1 MIDRTHVDGAVAAL
15 APEILALA
23 EAIRGDPELSGQET
37 RAASRCAALLKGHGF
52 GIEPGAGGLRTALR
66 ARRRFGRDATRVAFL
81 AEYDPGLPGCLIA
94 DVAMPGM
101 SGLELQSL
109 MAARGYARPII
120 FITGKGSIP
129 MSVQAMRA
137 GAVTFLPKP
146 VRLGDLLAAVLEAFE
161 RDRQRRRADAQRNDV
176 ESRLMALTT
185 REREVLELIV
195 IGRLNKQIAAELGAA
210 EKTIKVHR
218 GRVMA
223 KLQVRS
229 VAELVTL
236 TAQVVKRPDSR
247 TSAV

>member
-1 MIDRTHVDGAVAAL
+1 MTAIHIDSTVFLVDDDATV
-15 APEILALA
+15 
-23 EAIRGDPELSGQET
+23 RS
-37 RAASRCAALLKGHGF
+37 
-52 GIEPGAGGLRTALR
+52 ALR
-66 ARRRFGRDATRVAFL
+66 RGLVAEGFNVRLFESADAFL

-137 GAVTFLPKP
+137 GAVTFLSKP
-146 VRLGDLLAAVLEAFE
+146 VRLGELAAAVREAFE
-161 RDRQRRRADAQRNDV
+161 RDRRWREEFAERTEV
-176 ESRLMALTT
+176 ESRLSALTS

-195 IGRLNKQIAAELGAA
+195 VGKLNKQIAAELGAA

-223 KLQVRS
+223 KLNVRS
-229 VAELVTL
+229 VAELVNL
-236 TAQVVKRPDSR
+236 TARVIRRVESR
-247 TSAV
+247 SRAG

>member
-1 MIDRTHVDGAVAAL
+1 MTVSSPEPVVFLVDDDASIRTAMRRGLVAAGF
-15 APEILALA
+15 AV
-23 EAIRGDPELSGQET
+23 RSF
-37 RAASRCAALLKGHGF
+37 ASA
-52 GIEPGAGGLRTALR
+52 
-66 ARRRFGRDATRVAFL
+66 DAFL
-81 AEYDPGLPGCLIA
+81 AGHDPETPGCLVA

-101 SGLELQSL
+101 NGLELQSVL
-109 MAARGYARPII
+109 AARGSARPVI
-120 FITGKGSIP
+120 FVTARGSIP

-161 RDRQRRRADAQRNDV
+161 RDRERRRVDAQRNEV
-176 ESRLMALTT
+176 ETRLMALTT

-236 TAQVVKRPDSR
+236 TSQLVKRPVSR
-247 TSAV
+247 PAAG

>member
-1 MIDRTHVDGAVAAL
+1 MRSSSPEPIVFVVD
-15 APEILALA
+15 
-23 EAIRGDPELSGQET
+23 DD
-37 RAASRCAALLKGHGF
+37 AS
-52 GIEPGAGGLRTALR
+52 IRTAM
-66 ARRRFGRDATRVAFL
+66 RRGLAAAGFAVRTFASADAFL
-81 AEYDPGLPGCLIA
+81 AAHDPDEPGCLVA

-101 SGLELQSL
+101 SGLELQSVL
-109 MAARGYARPII
+109 AARGSARPII
-120 FITGKGSIP
+120 FVTARGSIP

-176 ESRLMALTT
+176 ENRLMSLTT

-247 TSAV
+247 TSAG

>member
-1 MIDRTHVDGAVAAL
+1 MTGNQAQPIVFLVDDDV
-15 APEILALA
+15 
-23 EAIRGDPELSGQET
+23 AIRN
-37 RAASRCAALLKGHGF
+37 
-52 GIEPGAGGLRTALR
+52 ALR
-66 ARRRFGRDATRVAFL
+66 RGLAVEGFSVLAFDSADAFL
-81 AEYDPGLPGCLIA
+81 AAHDPGVPGCLVA

-101 SGLELQSL
+101 SGLELQTLLST
-109 MAARGYARPII
+109 RGCARPII
-120 FITGKGSIP
+120 FVTAKGSIP

-146 VRLGDLLAAVLEAFE
+146 VRLAELVAAIREAFE
-161 RDRQRRRADAQRNDV
+161 RDRRCREELAARSDV
-176 ESRLMALTT
+176 EARLTALTS

-195 IGRLNKQIAAELGAA
+195 MGKLNKQIAAELGAA

-236 TAQVVKRPDSR
+236 TGRFSRRSLARPP
-247 TSAV
+247 AG